1 MRITKVIQMNKREL
15 DKFRKEYTPCTRARA
30 QMGSRVM
37 LAVHF
42 DEKDEVKN
50 LGARWEPDPSGKGGY
65 WWLAPDK
72 LSNEVH
78 DNGTLVED
86 LLNDNKMI
94 VGPCGDINDNAVW
107 DEIRDNVLKPTEY
120 HIMNPE
126 DNKFGHFYIY
136 DMGLATIAIWTPM
149 GENPHR
155 GGAYT
160 NIMWLEEG
168 QAFWTAQMSMGYR
181 LVKSEATSEVSS

>member
-1 MRITKVIQMNKREL
+1 MNKREL
-15 DKFRKEYTPCTRARA
+15 DKFRKDYTPSTRSRN

-42 DEKDEVKN
+42 DEKDEVKD

-72 LSNEVH
+72 LTNQVH

-86 LLNDNKMI
+86 VLNDNKMI
-94 VGPCGDINDNAVW
+94 VGPCGDINESAVW
-107 DEIRDNVLKPTEY
+107 DEITDMTPTVY
-120 HIMNPE
+120 HIVHPE
-126 DNKFGHFYIY
+126 DNKYGHFYIY
-136 DMGLATIAIWTPM
+136 DMGIAIWTPM
-149 GENPHR
+149 GETPDR

-160 NIMWLEEG
+160 NIMWLKEA
-168 QAFWTAQMSMGYR
+168 QAFYEAQMTLGYR
-181 LVKSEATSEVSS
+181 LVKTEATSEVSS